1 MTVALTVG
9 EQIDAL
15 ARLKQEKKDAEEV
28 VVGIEKQIA
37 AAEEHLL
44 DLMDQQGVSKSTG
57 RMATASVVDSV
68 KPHVQDWAA
77 FYEFIARHKY
87 FHLLDRR
94 PSVSG
99 CRELFENKG
108 AIPGVVPF
116 IKRTVRTTKLG

>member
-1 MTVALTVG
+1 MTVG

-15 ARLKQEKKDAEEV
+15 QQLKQQKKDAEEV
-28 VVGIEKQIA
+28 VGGIEKLIA
-37 AAEEHLL
+37 EAEENLIA
-44 DLMDQQGVSKSTG
+44 LMDQQGVSKSTG
-57 RMATASVVDSV
+57 RLATASVSESI

-77 FYEFIARHKY
+77 FYDFIARHKY

-116 IKRTVRTTKLG
+116 IKRAIRTTTLG